1 MRTNTLTLFCNNF
14 ESLVPVVCD
23 ANDTGVLCVGDVA
36 EYTVLHNNIMIRSD
50 LNVSKKVKG
59 II

>member
-1 MRTNTLTLFCNNF
+1 MQTNTETLFCNNF
-14 ESLVPVVCD
+14 ESLVLVVCD
-23 ANDTGVLCVGDVA
+23 ANDTGALCVGDVA
-36 EYTVLHNNIMIRSD
+36 EYTVLRNNIIIRSD